1 MFKILLVRLPM
12 SPKVDIN
19 VYRTNLLHC
28 AFCVPY
34 PSLISTL
41 RAYAPYPSLISAL
54 GGLRAFT
61 LINKRL
67 TRLCIVLLQIPLC
80 LSAPCKKVSYSN
92 ERIWTYSKMQFFC
105 WKPPFWA
112 SLAQKS
118 ICQSKLKFGILTHS
132 NMQNSMVMFTSVSD
146 QKYPFWVNSVQNFKA
161 VNLS

>member
-1 MFKILLVRLPM
+1 MFKILFVRLPM

-92 ERIWTYSKMQFFC
+92 ERIWTYSKMQFFR
-105 WKPPFWA
+105 WKPPFGQVWPKNQFV
-112 SLAQKS
+112 SLS
-118 ICQSKLKFGILTHS
+118 WNLVSWPIRICRIQWWCSLLFLTRNTLFG
-132 NMQNSMVMFTSVSD
+132 
-146 QKYPFWVNSVQNFKA
+146 
-161 VNLS
+161 